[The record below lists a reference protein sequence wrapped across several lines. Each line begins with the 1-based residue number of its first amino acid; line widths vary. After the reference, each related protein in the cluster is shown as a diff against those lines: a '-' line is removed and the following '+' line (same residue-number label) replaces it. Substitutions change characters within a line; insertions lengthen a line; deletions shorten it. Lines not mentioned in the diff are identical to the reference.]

1 VLRRTLRKVD
11 SRLRGNDK
19 QEILHFVQNDAFWWC
34 EVCIAGTKT
43 RWINPTTLCD
53 YRLEGWREALVFD
66 FRLRTRLRRTG
77 RRGWRA
83 FFLKGLLTLLTL
95 RLAGRRGRPGFALK
109 ELRRGKPGFA
119 LKELSRGKPEMW
131 REWWR
136 SVRIK
141 SARPRAWAFRQM
153 FLT

>member
-1 VLRRTLRKVD
+1 MER
-11 SRLRGNDK
+11 
-19 QEILHFVQNDAFWWC
+19 
-34 EVCIAGTKT
+34 
-43 RWINPTTLCD
+43 
-53 YRLEGWREALVFD
+53 WREALAFD

-83 FFLKGLLTLLTL
+83 FFLNGLLTLLTL
-95 RLAGRRGRPGFALK
+95 RRAGRRGRGGFALK

-119 LKELSRGKPEMW
+119 PKDIRRGRPFDNLKADRPERW

-141 SARPRAWAFRQM
+141 SARPREWAFRQM